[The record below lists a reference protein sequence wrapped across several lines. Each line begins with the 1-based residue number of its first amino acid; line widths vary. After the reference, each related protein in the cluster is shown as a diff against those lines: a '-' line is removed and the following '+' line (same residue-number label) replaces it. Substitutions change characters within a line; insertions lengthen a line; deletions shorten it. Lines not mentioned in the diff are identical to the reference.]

1 MRVKVWRHHVAVRHV
16 AVSAALCPVTS
27 TWVAT
32 TNLESTISHFRI
44 SEIDEFCAPL
54 QLRTE
59 VGWTPIRIDQTCIH
73 FSLPLLSLTPLAHAS
88 SSYGV
93 PRRW

>member
-1 MRVKVWRHHVAVRHV
+1 MQVKVWRHHVAVRHV

-44 SEIDEFCAPL
+44 SEIAEFCVPL

-59 VGWTPIRIDQTCIH
+59 VGLTPIRID
-73 FSLPLLSLTPLAHAS
+73 
-88 SSYGV
+88 
-93 PRRW
+93 